1 VILGLILPLCPNM
14 WVAFSLLEVGAT
26 VLLFLWVIFVAV
38 FLTRRLYDWMVR
50 RGIQHNVAVYYNRK
64 VIHIFTGGLVASLV
78 PCIFETPL
86 FPLAMASFLAVFLYI
101 PRKTGRLM
109 YWFQVEENAYEV
121 SFCLMWGFV
130 VTLGW
135 LVSGGNFWFGVLPV
149 LFMSVGDAMTG
160 IVRNTLYK
168 RRTKSWWGN
177 LAMAAFSVPVGAA
190 VLGVA
195 GALAGTI
202 SSIVEHFESNPIDD
216 NITVPLSA
224 FLILILAK
232 FFVPWLLT
240 I

>member
-1 VILGLILPLCPNM
+1 M
-14 WVAFSLLEVGAT
+14 VG
-26 VLLFLWVIFVAV
+26 
-38 FLTRRLYDWMVR
+38 
-50 RGIQHNVAVYYNRK
+50 RGVQHNVAVYYNRK

-216 NITVPLSA
+216 NITVSLSA